1 MLATKG
7 RSPRLKQVTLTLFV
21 VAGSLVPVGGVA
33 LADPSE
39 GALTAAEL
47 VEAAIRHHDPKD
59 VWAESAFVF
68 DLQEKR
74 PDGTIRV
81 SRLEFDN
88 VTGSFRVIGRQEV
101 GSPDGKLDVTVEEDE
116 CTFAV
121 DGREPTAE
129 EVEARRLQCD
139 RWTSMRDYYL
149 YLWGM
154 PMKLRDPG
162 TRIDPVVERTE
173 FLGREV
179 DAVRV
184 TYDPE
189 VGGDTWYFYLDPK
202 THRLAGYRFF
212 HDEAANDGEYI
223 LLEGE
228 TRAGSMSLTRDLSW
242 FVNADDRFLGKDT
255 LAGALLKSGR

>member
-1 MLATKG
+1 MLRQLSLA
-7 RSPRLKQVTLTLFV
+7 LFT
-21 VAGSLVPVGGVA
+21 AGSLLLATDYVPPA
-33 LADPSE
+33 SASNAPLSAS
-39 GALTAAEL
+39 EL
-47 VEAAIRHHDPKD
+47 VDAAILHHDPKG
-59 VWAESAFVF
+59 VWAHAALVF
-68 DLQEKR
+68 DLQERR
-74 PDGTIRV
+74 PDGTVRV

-88 VTGSFRVIGRQEV
+88 ATGSFEVIGHQDA
-101 GSPDGKLDVTVEEDE
+101 GSDGGKLDVTVAEGL
-116 CTFAV
+116 CTFAI

-129 EVEARRLQCD
+129 EVEARRLDCD

-162 TRIDPVVERTE
+162 TLIDAEADRTE

-179 DAVRV
+179 DAIRV

-189 VGGDTWYFYLDPK
+189 VGGDTWYFYFDPK
-202 THRLAGYRFF
+202 THRLVGYRFF

-228 TRAGSMSLTRDLSW
+228 TRAGSMSLSRDLSW
-242 FVNADDRFLGKDT
+242 YVNADDRFLGKDT